1 MQGFVDYRP
10 HLGYV
15 PTGAHVGQVGAHP
28 VHLVM
33 VSTGQQKDE
42 LRVAGLQ
49 HGAAVEQSL
58 SEERFAERQCAGLG
72 NDGLVQVEKGRGAGS
87 RSGASRCL
95 RWGLPLGGRVGDG
108 HRPSIGRQ
116 LDRPATLFPN
126 RSIDYR
132 CCREVKSIY
141 TAQAVLSIAS
151 GTCVTAHCHVYSKH
165 YSAIAEGVSVRP
177 PGADARRP
185 SPPPP
190 LAGVVPFGSH
200 ANVVSP
206 VLSPAFWALR
216 ESCCPDPLRGV
227 CAQLHVCP
235 QLRLWDWCPTPWTP
249 HGGWVTVFSG
259 PGGPSGSHPVGS
271 GVLAMLTD
279 PGLRD
284 ELDRVAAAVGV
295 RVVHLGGRHPVSRKT
310 WSAAAA
316 VVLDH
321 AAADRCGRLALP
333 RRTHVSVLTG
343 TEAATA
349 TWAAAITVGAQHVLR
364 MPEQEGELVREL
376 AEAAESARDDGI
388 CGAVVAVIGGRGGAG
403 ASLFAVALAQA
414 AADALLVDLDPWA
427 GGIDLLVGGETA
439 PGLRWPDLALQG
451 GRLNWSAV
459 RAALPRPRGISVLSG
474 TRRGYELDAGPVDAV
489 IDAGRR
495 GGVTV
500 VCDLPRR
507 LTDATQAALDAA
519 DLVVL
524 VSPCDVRAC
533 AAAATMAPVL
543 TAINPNLGLVVRGP
557 SPGGLRAA
565 EVADVAGVPLLASMR
580 AQPRLAEQLEHGGL
594 RLRRRSVLA
603 SAARRVLGVL
613 PRAGSGRHGRAA

>member
-1 MQGFVDYRP
+1 MY
-10 HLGYV
+10 
-15 PTGAHVGQVGAHP
+15 
-28 VHLVM
+28 
-33 VSTGQQKDE
+33 
-42 LRVAGLQ
+42 
-49 HGAAVEQSL
+49 QS
-58 SEERFAERQCAGLG
+58 
-72 NDGLVQVEKGRGAGS
+72 D
-87 RSGASRCL
+87 
-95 RWGLPLGGRVGDG
+95 
-108 HRPSIGRQ
+108 
-116 LDRPATLFPN
+116 
-126 RSIDYR
+126 
-132 CCREVKSIY
+132 
-141 TAQAVLSIAS
+141 
-151 GTCVTAHCHVYSKH
+151 
-165 YSAIAEGVSVRP
+165 P
-177 PGADARRP
+177 PGLMHDDPRLL
-185 SPPPP
+185 PP